1 MLTKVGVTAT
11 KVRVTACCASL
22 RQWPAV
28 KHGFEMAK
36 VGIMISVI
44 TKVSVT
50 AIAVLTK
57 VSVTACKAS
66 LRVKSA
72 SQLGND

>member
-50 AIAVLTK
+50 AIALLTK
-57 VSVTACKAS
+57 VSITAGYAS
-66 LRVKSA
+66 LQLELA
-72 SQLGND
+72 SRL